1 MAIVPQAALPMVRAS
16 AGVYDR
22 SMDKCRGRWLMLI
35 AYPPRMALQLERDPL
50 VTAITQVLSGYDAQT
65 VAAVRR
71 RLEREIDSAGPAAL
85 AELSM
90 RLEASGN
97 DWTYYPPD
105 PLARR
110 VHHVVADG
118 ILDPASRLEGAE
130 HLSMVAGRPVVILA
144 NHLSYS
150 DANLLEILL
159 TRNGATELANRLT
172 VIAGPK
178 VYSSVTRRFS
188 SLCFGTIK
196 VAQSSGRAS
205 EDAVMNPREVARA
218 ARQSIE
224 VAHERL
230 ANGDALLVFA
240 EGTRSRTRGMQPML
254 PAVARYFE
262 VAGTV
267 VLPIGITGTDT
278 LFPIGDEV
286 VHSVAIV
293 ARVGAPIDVQ
303 QLEGQ
308 AAGDRRGMMDIVGHA
323 IATLLPAE
331 YHGVYEIRGGTA

>member
-1 MAIVPQAALPMVRAS
+1 
-16 AGVYDR
+16 
-22 SMDKCRGRWLMLI
+22 
-35 AYPPRMALQLERDPL
+35 MALQLERDPL
-50 VTAITQVLSGYDAQT
+50 VTAITQVISGYDADT

-71 RLEREIDSAGPAAL
+71 RLEREIDTAGPAAL
-85 AELSM
+85 AALSA
-90 RLEASGN
+90 RLETSGS

-105 PLARR
+105 PLARL

-118 ILDPASRLEGAE
+118 ILDPASRLEGRE
-130 HLSMVAGRPVVILA
+130 HLETVAGRPVVILA

-159 TRNGATELANRLT
+159 TRSGATELATRLT

-178 VYSSVTRRFS
+178 VYSSLSRRFS

-218 ARQSIE
+218 ARRSIDM
-224 VAHERL
+224 AHERL
-230 ANGDALLVFA
+230 ARGDALLVFA

-254 PAVARYFE
+254 AAVARYFE
-262 VAGTV
+262 HAGAQI
-267 VLPIGITGTDT
+267 LPVGITGTDQ
-278 LFPIGDEV
+278 LFPIGDEI

-293 ARVGAPIDVQ
+293 ARVGAPLDAECLRARVH
-303 QLEGQ
+303 
-308 AAGDRRGMMDIVGHA
+308 GDRRAMMDLIGRA
-323 IATLLPAE
+323 IAALLPDE
-331 YHGVYEIRGGTA
+331 YRGVYRAAGGNE